1 MIIIDGRQEIITQ
14 ECEPNTQNGINAWA
28 NLLASNDECKDQYL
42 HDFDAGKSY
51 LKKRYFYYDPRRL
64 PEHHKI
70 YVTPCVR
77 SPDFLEHQYRHEDRC
92 EHDDEKLGSRAKLAT
107 YINVNGTMVK
117 IDMAKIRGNEELEPY
132 TLAEVQENN
141 KIFHVY
147 TRADGSI
154 YRKFVRDV
162 P

>member
-1 MIIIDGRQEIITQ
+1 MPTVR
-14 ECEPNTQNGINAWA
+14 
-28 NLLASNDECKDQYL
+28 LLPVLYS
-42 HDFDAGKSY
+42 
-51 LKKRYFYYDPRRL
+51 
-64 PEHHKI
+64 
-70 YVTPCVR
+70 
-77 SPDFLEHQYRHEDRC
+77 
-92 EHDDEKLGSRAKLAT
+92 
-107 YINVNGTMVK
+107 
-117 IDMAKIRGNEELEPY
+117 NEELEPY